1 MKYIALILLSVFVL
15 SCNNS
20 KNKDLSA
27 FEKNMQA
34 NNHPGKK
41 LMETNCYVCHSP
53 TASHDDRIAPPMVA
67 IKKHYIDD
75 KTTKE
80 EFIADMKAWIKNPN
94 ETDAKMRGAVRRFGV
109 MPKQVFPEETIEK
122 IADYMYDFEIDQPEW
137 FEDHFNEEKG
147 KHNGNGQGKGMG
159 NGKGM
164 GQGKG
169 KHQLQAQT
177 SYEDLPYGER
187 GLKYALT
194 TKAVLGKNLMGTI
207 QKKGTL
213 EALEFCNVRAYPLTD
228 SMAVVHNASI
238 KRVSD
243 KPRNQKNEANNE
255 ELEYIE
261 TFKNLL
267 SEKKE
272 INPIVKESDNDVHV
286 YYPIITNTMCLQCHG
301 KIETNIKPDIL
312 KSLTLLYPEDKAK
325 GYSENQVRGIW
336 NVSFKRIKS
345 QV

>member
-1 MKYIALILLSVFVL
+1 MLLDV
-15 SCNNS
+15 
-20 KNKDLSA
+20 
-27 FEKNMQA
+27 
-34 NNHPGKK
+34 
-41 LMETNCYVCHSP
+41 
-53 TASHDDRIAPPMVA
+53 
-67 IKKHYIDD
+67 
-75 KTTKE
+75 
-80 EFIADMKAWIKNPN
+80 
-94 ETDAKMRGAVRRFGV
+94 FGV
-109 MPKQVFPEETIEK
+109 MPMQAFPEETIEK

-159 NGKGM
+159 
-164 GQGKG
+164 QGKG
-169 KHQLQAQT
+169 KHQQQAQT

-243 KPRNQKNEANNE
+243 KPRNQKNKANNE

-312 KSLTLLYPEDKAK
+312 KSLTLLYPEDRAK
-325 GYSENQVRGIW
+325 GYSENQVRGMW
-336 NVSFKRIKS
+336 NVSFKKN
-345 QV
+345 

>member
-1 MKYIALILLSVFVL
+1 MRYILILFISVFIL

-53 TASHDDRIAPPMVA
+53 TASHDDRIGPPMIA
-67 IKKHYIDD
+67 IKKHYIEDE
-75 KTTKE
+75 TSKE
-80 EFIADMKAWIKNPN
+80 QFIEDIQAWIKNPN
-94 ETDAKMRGAVRRFGV
+94 EADAKMRGAVRRFGV
-109 MPKQVFPEETIEK
+109 MPKQAFPEETIEK
-122 IADYMYDFEIDQPEW
+122 IADYMFDFDIDQPEW

-159 NGKGM
+159 
-164 GQGKG
+164 KG
-169 KHQLQAQT
+169 KHQQQAQT
-177 SYEDLPYGER
+177 NYEDLPYGER

-213 EALEFCNVRAYPLTD
+213 EALEFCNVKAYPLTD

-243 KPRNQKNEANNE
+243 KPRNQKNKANSE
-255 ELEYIE
+255 ELEYIK
-261 TFKNLL
+261 TFKTLVA
-267 SEKKE
+267 SEKE
-272 INPIVKESDNDVHV
+272 ISPIVKETEDDVHV
-286 YYPIITNTMCLQCHG
+286 YYPIVTNTMCLQCHG
-301 KIETNIKPDIL
+301 KPETNIKTNVL
-312 KSLTLLYPEDKAK
+312 KTLTLLYPEDKAK

-336 NVSFKRIKS
+336 NVSFKKN
-345 QV
+345 

>member
-53 TASHDDRIAPPMVA
+53 TASHDNRIGPPMVA
-67 IKKHYIDD
+67 IKKHYIDNE
-75 KTTKE
+75 TTKE
-80 EFIADMKAWIKNPN
+80 QFIADMKAWIKNPN
-94 ETDAKMRGAVRRFGV
+94 EADAKMRGAVRRFGV
-109 MPKQVFPEETIEK
+109 MPMQAFPEETIEK

-137 FEDHFNEEKG
+137 FEDHFNEEKE

-169 KHQLQAQT
+169 KHQQQAQT

-243 KPRNQKNEANNE
+243 KPRNQKNKANNE

-272 INPIVKESDNDVHV
+272 INPIVKESGNDVHV

-325 GYSENQVRGIW
+325 GYSENQVRGMW
-336 NVSFKRIKS
+336 NVSFKKN
-345 QV
+345 

>member
-1 MKYIALILLSVFVL
+1 
-15 SCNNS
+15 
-20 KNKDLSA
+20 
-27 FEKNMQA
+27 MQA

-53 TASHDDRIAPPMVA
+53 TASHDDRIGPPMVA
-67 IKKHYIDD
+67 IKRHYIDD
-75 KTTKE
+75 ETTKE
-80 EFIADMKAWIKNPN
+80 QFISDLKAWIKNPN
-94 ETDAKMRGAVRRFGV
+94 EADAKMRGAVRRFGV
-109 MPKQVFPEETIEK
+109 MPKQAFPEETIEK

-147 KHNGNGQGKGMG
+147 KHNGNGR
-159 NGKGM
+159 GKGM

-169 KHQLQAQT
+169 KHQQQAQT

-243 KPRNQKNEANNE
+243 KPRNPKNKANSE
-255 ELEYIE
+255 ELEYIK
-261 TFKNLL
+261 TFKTLVA
-267 SEKKE
+267 SEKE
-272 INPIVKESDNDVHV
+272 ISPIVKETEDDVNV
-286 YYPIITNTMCLQCHG
+286 YYPIVTNSMCLQCHG
-301 KIETNIKPDIL
+301 KPETNIKPDLL
-312 KSLTLLYPEDKAK
+312 KTLTLLYPEDKAK

-336 NVSFKRIKS
+336 NVSFKKN
-345 QV
+345 

>member
-1 MKYIALILLSVFVL
+1 MKYGLLLLFSVFVL

-20 KNKDLSA
+20 NNKDLSA

-34 NNHPGKK
+34 NKHPGKK
-41 LMETNCYVCHSP
+41 LMENNCYVCHSP

-75 KTTKE
+75 EITKE
-80 EFIADMKAWIKNPN
+80 QFIADMKAWIKNPN
-94 ETDAKMRGAVRRFGV
+94 EADAKMRGAVRRFGV
-109 MPKQVFPEETIEK
+109 MPKQAFPEETIEK

-147 KHNGNGQGKGMG
+147 KHKGKGQGNGQ
-159 NGKGM
+159 GM

-169 KHQLQAQT
+169 KHQQQAQT

-207 QKKGTL
+207 QQKGTL
-213 EALEFCNVRAYPLTD
+213 AALEFCNVRAYPLTD
-228 SMAVVHNASI
+228 SMAVVHNANI

-243 KPRNQKNEANNE
+243 KPRNQKNKANKE
-255 ELEYIE
+255 ELDYIE

-272 INPIVKESDNDVHV
+272 VNPIVKETEGDVHV

-301 KIETNIKPDIL
+301 KPETNIKPDIL

-336 NVSFKRIKS
+336 NVSFKKN
-345 QV
+345 

>member
-122 IADYMYDFEIDQPEW
+122 IADYMFDFEIDQPEW

-159 NGKGM
+159 KGKGM
-164 GQGKG
+164 GHGKG
-169 KHQLQAQT
+169 KHKQQAQT

-194 TKAVLGKNLMGTI
+194 TKAILGKNLMGTI

-243 KPRNQKNEANNE
+243 KPRNSKNKANSE
-255 ELEYIE
+255 ELEYIK
-261 TFKNLL
+261 TFKTLVAGG
-267 SEKKE
+267 KE
-272 INPIVKESDNDVHV
+272 ISPIVKETEDDVHV
-286 YYPIITNTMCLQCHG
+286 YYPIVTNSMCLQCHG
-301 KIETNIKPDIL
+301 KPKTNIKPDVL
-312 KSLTLLYPEDKAK
+312 KTLTLLYPEDKAK

-336 NVSFKRIKS
+336 NVSFKKN
-345 QV
+345 